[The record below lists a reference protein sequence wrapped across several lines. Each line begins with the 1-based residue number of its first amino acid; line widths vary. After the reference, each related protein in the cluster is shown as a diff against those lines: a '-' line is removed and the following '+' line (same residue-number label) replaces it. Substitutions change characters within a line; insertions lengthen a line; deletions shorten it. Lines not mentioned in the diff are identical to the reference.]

1 MYVHTTLLCI
11 LAVMKTSPVKQN
23 TYPISDSW
31 TCGAASFVTEIA
43 PKSSFFICDMWFYVS
58 SMVFVPGA
66 KGVLYSVKIALDAGD
81 FSVKWKFLSDV

>member
-1 MYVHTTLLCI
+1 
-11 LAVMKTSPVKQN
+11 MKTYPVKQN